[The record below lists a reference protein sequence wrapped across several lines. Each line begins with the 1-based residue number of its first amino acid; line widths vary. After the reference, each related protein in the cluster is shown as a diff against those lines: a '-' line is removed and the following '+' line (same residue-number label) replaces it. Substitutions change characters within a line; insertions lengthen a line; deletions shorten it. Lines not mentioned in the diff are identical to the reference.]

1 MREIKFRGVREKTGE
16 WVFGHLVVR
25 ESPYLH
31 DIVVPIG
38 DSSSCTWAIKRGSE
52 GQYTGLKD
60 KNGVEI
66 YEGDV
71 LKAEDGYTGL
81 IDYRLESAQFVGFNI
96 GDKYLNE
103 EFDTLYNIDG
113 TLNTAEVIG
122 NRYDNPEFIKEV

>member
-1 MREIKFRGVREKTGE
+1 MRGIKFRGIREKTGE

-60 KNGVEI
+60 KDGVEI
-66 YEGDV
+66 YEGDI

-81 IDYRLESAQFVGFNI
+81 IDYRLESAQFVGFNV
-96 GDKYLNE
+96 GDKYVNE
-103 EFDTLYNIDG
+103 EFDTLYNTDG
-113 TLNTAEVIG
+113 ILNTAEVIG
-122 NRYDNPEFIKEV
+122 NRYDNPEFVKEV

>member
-103 EFDTLYNIDG
+103 EFDTLYNIEG